1 MKNCWMLKP
10 GGIQNNNWAVKVKAP
25 LRENVG
31 VKEAKFHALFILAV
45 IGYLVVRSLWM
56 YKWSVHIGQVAG

>member
-1 MKNCWMLKP
+1 MLKP

-56 YKWSVHIGQVAG
+56 YK